1 VGGVPILLACAG
13 AFLVLFLFPSWGGSI
28 AVEGLPLVWKL
39 LPALGL
45 VFLAGL
51 LDDLVGLRPWQKLAL
66 EVAASGW
73 MWWIGV
79 RVQGVGGYHVD
90 QWWSLPLTVAWFIV
104 CTNALNL
111 IDGVDGLAA
120 GVGLF
125 ATATTLVAALLQ
137 NNVPLAMAVVPLAG
151 ALLGFLRYNFNP
163 ASIFLGDCGS
173 LSLGFLLG
181 CYGVVWSQ
189 KSATL
194 LGMTAPLMVLAI
206 PLLDVC
212 LSIVRRFLRGQP
224 VFQGDR
230 GHVHHRL
237 LDRGLTQRRV
247 VLVLYG
253 MCGLFAGLSL
263 LQTMARSQY
272 TGLVI
277 VLFCVVAWIGVQ
289 NLGYVEFRVA
299 RRMLLGGVFQKM
311 IDGQVVLRGFEQ
323 RLAAAESVEECWQAL
338 ADAGRELGFHEVELR
353 VVGRSFSERLEEMN
367 GRGTWD
373 LRVPLGG
380 EDYVHLTREFEN
392 GTQNSVVIPFV
403 ETLRARFRS
412 KEFPKVAGADR

>member
-1 VGGVPILLACAG
+1 
-13 AFLVLFLFPSWGGSI
+13 
-28 AVEGLPLVWKL
+28 
-39 LPALGL
+39 
-45 VFLAGL
+45 
-51 LDDLVGLRPWQKLAL
+51 
-66 EVAASGW
+66 
-73 MWWIGV
+73 MGV
-79 RVQGVGGYHVD
+79 RVAGVGGYHVD
-90 QWWSLPLTVAWFIV
+90 QWWSLPLTLAWFIG

-120 GVGLF
+120 LLGNNF
-125 ATATTLVAALLQ
+125 ALAA
-137 NNVPLAMAVVPLAG
+137 AVVPLAG
-151 ALLGFLRYNFNP
+151 ALLGFL
-163 ASIFLGDCGS
+163 
-173 LSLGFLLG
+173 LG
-181 CYGVVWSQ
+181 CYGVIWSQ

-212 LSIVRRFLRGQP
+212 LSIVRRGLRGQP

-247 VLVLYG
+247 VLLLYG

-263 LQTMARSQY
+263 LQTMAKSQY

-311 IDGQVVLRGFEQ
+311 IDGQVVLRGFEE
-323 RLAAAESVEECWQAL
+323 RLA
-338 ADAGRELGFHEVELR
+338 GR
-353 VVGRSFSERLEEMN
+353 RLNEQLEARN
-367 GRGTWD
+367 GRGSWD
-373 LRVPLGG
+373 LRVPLGR
-380 EDYVHLTREFEN
+380 EDYVVLTREFQV
-392 GTQNSVVIPFV
+392 GMQNSVVIPFV
-403 ETLRARFRS
+403 ETLKARMGE
-412 KEFPKVAGADR
+412 KEFPRAAGAGN